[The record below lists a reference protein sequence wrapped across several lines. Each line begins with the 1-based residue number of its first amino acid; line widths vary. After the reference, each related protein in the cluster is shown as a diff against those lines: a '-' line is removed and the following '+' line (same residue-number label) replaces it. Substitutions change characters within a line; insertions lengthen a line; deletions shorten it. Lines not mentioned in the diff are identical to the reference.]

1 MVRVGLIGFGLA
13 GQAFHAPVIR
23 GVPGMELAC
32 ILERHGSNAEAK
44 YPEVRVARTL
54 DEMLSDKSI
63 NLCVVATPNDSH
75 YSYTKACLQAGRDV
89 VVDKPFTPTMA
100 EAEQLVRLAA
110 DRGRLV
116 TVYQDRRWDGAFLTV
131 KKLVSS
137 GALGTVAEYESRFDR
152 FRLETKPSAWREQAE
167 FPAAGVLWDLGPHLI
182 DGALVLFGEPETICA
197 AALCQRE
204 NSKID
209 DAFDVIMQYPRT
221 RATLRARIIAY
232 ASGPSPADSWDGRI
246 VHQVRNGSTRRNPAR
261 SQLSGRAELGF
272 GLGAGTGR
280 TLGDSEPCE
289 RGASQSTNRARRLSR
304 VLRQRARCD
313 REGDSV
319 GRDART
325 SIAHDARAS
334 AGAQEQPGRS
344 ESPVDGSAGVNAR
357 LSKTESY
364 IGTGFRGRGRPRHI
378 YPFITFWNAA

>member
-32 ILERHGSNAEAK
+32 ILERHGSNAKAK

-63 NLCVVATPNDSH
+63 GLCVVATPNDSH
-75 YSYTKACLQAGRDV
+75 YSYTKACLEAGRDV

-131 KKLVSS
+131 KKLVGS
-137 GALGTVAEYESRFDR
+137 GALGTVAEYEARFDR
-152 FRLETKPSAWREQAE
+152 FRLDTKPSAWREQAE

-197 AALCQRE
+197 SALRQRE
-204 NSKID
+204 ASKID

-232 ASGPSPADSWDGRI
+232 APGHHLLLHGTEGSFIKFGMDPQEEILRGPNCPDGLDW
-246 VHQVRNGSTRRNPAR
+246 GSNW
-261 SQLSGRAELGF
+261 
-272 GLGAGTGR
+272 GL
-280 TLGDSEPCE
+280 EPEE
-289 RGASQSTNRARRLSR
+289 RWGILSR
-304 VLRQRARCD
+304 VNGETRKVQTERGDYRGFYANVRDAIEKGAPLDVTPEQALRTMRALLLAHKSS
-313 REGDSV
+313 REG
-319 GRDART
+319 RT
-325 SIAHDARAS
+325 VRW
-334 AGAQEQPGRS
+334 
-344 ESPVDGSAGVNAR
+344 
-357 LSKTESY
+357 TEA
-364 IGTGFRGRGRPRHI
+364 PE
-378 YPFITFWNAA
+378 